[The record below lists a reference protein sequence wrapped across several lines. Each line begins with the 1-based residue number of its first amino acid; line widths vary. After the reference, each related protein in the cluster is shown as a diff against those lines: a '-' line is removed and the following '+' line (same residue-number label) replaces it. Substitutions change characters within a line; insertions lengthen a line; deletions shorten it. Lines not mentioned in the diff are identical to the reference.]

1 MDMDT
6 FPWMYLNFLKV
17 GMLLHASLNLKSYP
31 LTGMLANTS
40 PRALT
45 LACFELTFYLSTF
58 STLPIHVHIKEI
70 LIAKLLILPTMTA
83 FVCVARSRHATLSLS
98 ERSAQ
103 IRYTILKTT
112 PIEHAVRNEPKII
125 SSTSTRTL
133 SRIASTN
140 SKRDIAS
147 WKYAMRIPSQPT
159 IYALPKLP
167 LISSAFPT
175 NG

>member
-1 MDMDT
+1 M
-6 FPWMYLNFLKV
+6 F
-17 GMLLHASLNLKSYP
+17 
-31 LTGMLANTS
+31 ANTS

-45 LACFELTFYLSTF
+45 LACFGLTFYLSTF
-58 STLPIHVHIKEI
+58 STLPIHVHIKKI
-70 LIAKLLILPTMTA
+70 LIAMLLILPTVTA
-83 FVCVARSRHATLSLS
+83 FLCVARSRHATLSLS

-112 PIEHAVRNEPKII
+112 PIEHAVRHEPKII
-125 SSTSTRTL
+125 SGTRTL
-133 SRIASTN
+133 SRIASTD

-147 WKYAMRIPSQPT
+147 WKYAMRIPPQPT

-175 NG
+175 NGK